1 MTDFRRETVTT
12 SRITSRTATRSNVWR
27 GAALLL
33 AFLSAATQAN
43 AVGARSKIA
52 CLSDYRAY
60 CSAYGV
66 GSPELRKCM
75 RANGAKLSNQC
86 IRALVAD
93 GEISEAE
100 VARRAASMR

>member
-1 MTDFRRETVTT
+1 MTT
-12 SRITSRTATRSNVWR
+12 SGRTSRTATRGNLWR
-27 GAALLL
+27 GAVLLF
-33 AFLSAATQAN
+33 ACLSTATQAN

-60 CSAYGV
+60 CSAYGI
-66 GSPELRKCM
+66 GSTELRRCM
-75 RANGAKLSNQC
+75 RANGAKLSGQC

>member
-1 MTDFRRETVTT
+1 MTT
-12 SRITSRTATRSNVWR
+12 SSITSQTPTRAKLWP
-27 GAALLL
+27 GAILLVASL
-33 AFLSAATQAN
+33 AAGTQAN
-43 AVGARSKIA
+43 AVGARSKLA

-60 CSAYGV
+60 CSAHRV
-66 GSPELRKCM
+66 GSAELRQCM
-75 RANGAKLSNQC
+75 RANGRKLSGQC